1 MGRALLQLEDEIMA
15 LITKN
20 GPMSRADLAEATGYS
35 PRHLQRVLPIMEGIE
50 AAKQGRRIMYSV
62 VVVAVAATASSSS
75 ITMPEPDQGHSPA
88 IDVQH
93 GHEPGQMSIVDISG
107 DVQHGQVG
115 HFRKPKDAETVPNR
129 ERVARRHTQTP
140 PGAPTVPGCT
150 DCQGENANKCRS
162 CPLSYAELERD
173 TIQFVIVDQE
183 FRDRLIEEATLKQW
197 RRKTDRGLTWIYQKN
212 ITLQV
217 GGDVVV
223 FYSDEPEDLGTIT
236 GWVRTHFSGIYGDVG
251 SLIARIKRP
260 HELTREELTVIVTD
274 LPTMEEMRTALSMRM
289 DKTGTFY
296 LKSPNPNIPGFKAY
310 FFKNTLR
317 CEFDCR
323 DEARKIS
330 ALYMRRRLLQILP
343 AIAGAPGIFDEWLTD
358 YYNPYEHP
366 IVIDTGVDS
375 MMQKFT
381 DLAESLTDK
390 FTAVLHEFMQARPM
404 PATLPEA
411 PDPLAGMSDEVE
423 GLDGFDI
430 EGIVKAFAT
439 TLKLERAAVKVYLAA
454 WSAWA
459 GRNFRG
465 RVLKEDI
472 AAVLTRANEPQTLT
486 EIADAIGKLQKVGL
500 LQLDARYD
508 VKFSPQGI
516 VLARKLTAK
525 REGVQ

>member
-1 MGRALLQLEDEIMA
+1 MALL
-15 LITKN
+15 TKN
-20 GPMSRADLAEATGYS
+20 GPMSRADLATATGYS
-35 PRHLQRVLPIMEGIE
+35 PRHLQRVLPAIEGIQ
-50 AAKQGRRIMYSV
+50 AVKQGRKILYSV
-62 VVVAVAATASSSS
+62 MVAAAAATASSSS
-75 ITMPEPDQGHSPA
+75 ITMPGPDQGHSPA
-88 IDVQH
+88 IVVQH
-93 GHEPGQMSIVDISG
+93 GHEPGQMSIMDISG

-115 HFRKPKDAETVPNR
+115 HFQKPIKADCPPNR

-183 FRDRLIEEATLKQW
+183 FRDRLVEEATLKQW

-223 FYSDEPEDLGTIT
+223 FYSDEPEDLGAIT
-236 GWVRTHFSGIYGDVG
+236 GWVRTHFAGIYGDVG
-251 SLIARIKRP
+251 SLVARIKRP
-260 HELTREELTVIVTD
+260 HELTREELTVIITD
-274 LPTMEEMRTALSMRM
+274 PPTMEEMRTALHQKA

-310 FFKNTLR
+310 FYKNTLR

-343 AIAGAPGIFDEWLTD
+343 AVAGAPGIFDEWLTD

-366 IVIDTGVDS
+366 IVIDTGIDS
-375 MMQKFT
+375 MMQRFT
-381 DLAESLTDK
+381 DLAETLTDK
-390 FTAVLHEFMQARPM
+390 FTAALHQFVQARPVQ
-404 PATLPEA
+404 ATLPA
-411 PDPLAGMSDEVE
+411 GPDPLTAEIE

-459 GRNFRG
+459 GRNFKG

-472 AAVLTRANEPQTLT
+472 ASVLTRANEPQTLA
-486 EIADAIGKLQKVGL
+486 EIADAIGKLQAAGL
-500 LQLDARYD
+500 LQQEARYD

-516 VLARKLTAK
+516 MLARKLTAK